1 MRTKREIVGAVDF
14 GSRVIRVLV
23 ARRDGEG
30 PIQIIGH
37 GVAPAN
43 GCVSQGV
50 IQDLA
55 AAKIAFRAALT
66 EAEKEARC
74 HAESIFC
81 GINGRNVETFIRE
94 ASIPVP
100 HEIVEPALMVEV
112 TDAASREIVAQGKH
126 IASSLS
132 AQEWYVDDLRVADPR
147 GIHAQTLKTRIHFA
161 RLPAVIQDNI
171 GACVE
176 SQGRELEDT
185 IFLPLA
191 AALGCLTSEDME
203 LGVAVLDMGRSTTG
217 LAVYRDYRILGTQC
231 FEWGGYH
238 ITRDVAAGLRIS
250 FEEADELVLEYGIS
264 DEFIRQEAGEE
275 PVSQERLPHNNDRVT
290 QIKLKTAVHGA
301 PSIVDRSELDQIIWE
316 RARELMAKM
325 RQHVQSKGLSKNLVR
340 GLVLTG
346 GACAIHNYVALA
358 ESIFQVPCRIGLPA
372 SVEVLCHAVNE
383 ADYAPAVGI
392 VRHGFAVRAARLN
405 GHADHAGPLGNM
417 TRRVSRFVKRYFM

>member
-1 MRTKREIVGAVDF
+1 MRTRRVIVGAVDF
-14 GSRVIRVLV
+14 GSRAIRVLI
-23 ARRDGEG
+23 ARRDGDG

-37 GVAPAN
+37 GLAPAN

-50 IQDLA
+50 IQDLT
-55 AAKIAFRAALT
+55 AAKVAFRAALT

-74 HAESIFC
+74 RADAIFC

-94 ASIPVP
+94 GSLHVP
-100 HEIVEPALMVEV
+100 HETVESAHMTEA
-112 TDAASREIVAQGKH
+112 TDIASRDIAVAGKH
-126 IASSLS
+126 IASSLL

-176 SQGRELEDT
+176 SQQRDMEDT

-191 AALGCLTSEDME
+191 AALGCLTAEDME

-238 ITRDVAAGLRIS
+238 ITRDVAAGLRVS

-264 DEFIRQEAGEE
+264 DAFIRKDAGDD
-275 PVSQERLPHNNDRVT
+275 PAPPERTVPNGDRAA
-290 QIKLKTAVHGA
+290 QLKLKTAVHGA
-301 PSIVDRSELDQIIWE
+301 PSIVDRAELDQIIWE
-316 RARELMAKM
+316 RARELMSKV
-325 RQHVQSKGLSKNLVR
+325 RQHIHTKGLSKNLVR
-340 GLVLTG
+340 GIVLTG
-346 GACAIHNYVALA
+346 GCCTIRNYVALA
-358 ESIFQVPCRIGLPA
+358 ESIFQVPCRIGLPT
-372 SVEVLCHAVNE
+372 SVEILCHAVKSPE
-383 ADYAPAVGI
+383 FAPAVGI
-392 VRHGFAVRAARLN
+392 VRHGFAVRAANMDGR
-405 GHADHAGPLGNM
+405 ADPGGPLGKLI
-417 TRRVSRFVKRYFM
+417 RRIVRFLKRYFM